1 MLCSVITK
9 NSNWKILTKN
19 LCAMGW
25 RMKNFNIF
33 WVHAKIRVLEL
44 QGVLKNQYIGV
55 DCLKRGRW
63 TNCRLKEVLIKK
75 KEGVLRGEGWYH
87 NKHYAT
93 TRSSFQQIFSLIFLL
108 CSEQKTF
115 LTKDQAVKKP
125 ITRWITT
132 ASLFKWN
139 N

>member
-44 QGVLKNQYIGV
+44 QGVLKKLYTGGLPKKGEMDKLQI
-55 DCLKRGRW
+55 KRGAYQEKGGGFEGGRGD
-63 TNCRLKEVLIKK
+63 TTINTMLLQDHRFSKYSLLYSFYVL
-75 KEGVLRGEGWYH
+75 
-87 NKHYAT
+87 NK
-93 TRSSFQQIFSLIFLL
+93 RPF
-108 CSEQKTF
+108 
-115 LTKDQAVKKP
+115 
-125 ITRWITT
+125 
-132 ASLFKWN
+132 
-139 N
+139 